1 MAMTKSKLQM
11 EYNKKVT
18 SSAPGLLYVFFGSF
32 VRDQR
37 FGKDNFEPTTP
48 FLSDQKNLI
57 SSLNFVG

>member
-32 VRDQR
+32 VSDQR
-37 FGKDNFEPTTP
+37 FEKEQETNLKSLLYINFG
-48 FLSDQKNLI
+48 NYI
-57 SSLNFVG
+57 